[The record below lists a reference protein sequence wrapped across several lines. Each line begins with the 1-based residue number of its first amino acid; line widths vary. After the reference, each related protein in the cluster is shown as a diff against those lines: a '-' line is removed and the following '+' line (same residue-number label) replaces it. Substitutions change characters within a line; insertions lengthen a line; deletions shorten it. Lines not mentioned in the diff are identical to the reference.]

1 MDRPLIFG
9 REPALV
15 LGLFSAALQL
25 AVAFWLPWPDTTVV
39 IVNAAAAA
47 GLGLVTAWATRAVD
61 GGSSFQAA
69 ILGFAQ
75 ALLTVGLTF
84 GLDITAEHTTAIMG
98 LLAVVTA
105 AFVRGN
111 VVAAAGG
118 SMTAGRPM
126 VRQVV

>member
-1 MDRPLIFG
+1 MRSKFLG
-9 REPALV
+9 GEPALW
-15 LGLFSAALQL
+15 LGLFSATLQL
-25 AVAFWLPWPDTTVV
+25 AVAFWLPWPDTTVT

-47 GLGLVTAWATRAVD
+47 GLGLVTAWGTRAVD
-61 GGSSFQAA
+61 GGSSFQAG

-111 VVAAAGG
+111 VVPAPGG
-118 SMTAGRPM
+118 SMTAQPLSRM
-126 VRQVV
+126 